1 MWLNA
6 SALSYL
12 EALLLDED
20 EYSEIDSYS
29 GTYMIQETLFN
40 ARLLNN
46 KGAQRFIVFFSN
58 CICCRLA

>member
-29 GTYMIQETLFN
+29 GTST
-40 ARLLNN
+40 
-46 KGAQRFIVFFSN
+46 
-58 CICCRLA
+58 